1 MKWMAPSYY
10 AAFRCIADQ
19 CRHNCCIGWEIDI
32 DTEKLA
38 YYETVEGKLGE
49 RLRCG
54 IETKDGVPHFRL
66 GEDERCPFLNRQG
79 LCDLIL
85 ELGEESLCQVC
96 RDHPRFRSFFSDRT
110 EIGIGLCCE
119 AACDLILNWQEKV
132 TLLQLEEDGEEEE
145 LEAPDASLLAWR
157 EELFAVAQDRSRST
171 EERAAAIL
179 EMAEI
184 SLPSKSRTEWAEVY
198 FSLERLE
205 ESWTERLKM
214 WQETD
219 LTEAPALD
227 TPEWEIAWE
236 QLLVYF
242 LYRHL
247 TGALEDGEYEGRAA
261 FAVLSL
267 RVIRQLCQAEALQ
280 KGRISLQEGK
290 EIVRAYSAEIEYS
303 DENVEALL
311 DCILSA

>member
-1 MKWMAPSYY
+1 MKWIAPSYY
-10 AAFRCIADQ
+10 PTFHCIADQ
-19 CRHNCCIGWEIDI
+19 CVHNCCIGWEIDI

-49 RLRCG
+49 RLCCG
-54 IETKDGVPHFRL
+54 IETKGETPHFRL
-66 GEDERCPFLNRQG
+66 GEGERCPFLNQSG

-110 EIGIGLCCE
+110 EIGVGLCCE
-119 AACDLILNWQEKV
+119 AACDLILSWQAKV
-132 TLLQLEEDGEEEE
+132 ILLQLEEDGEREE
-145 LEAPDASLLAWR
+145 LEPPDASLLAWR
-157 EELFAVAQDRSRST
+157 EELFAAAQDRSRPT
-171 EERAAAIL
+171 AERAATIL

-184 SLPSKSRTEWAEVY
+184 TLPKKSRAEWAEVY
-198 FSLERLE
+198 LGLERLE
-205 ESWTERLKM
+205 ETWTTRLKV

-219 LTEAPALD
+219 LTEAPTLD
-227 TPEWEIAWE
+227 TPEWEVAWE

-261 FAVLSL
+261 FAVLSFM
-267 RVIRQLCQAEALQ
+267 VIRQLCQAEGVQ

>member
-38 YYETVEGKLGE
+38 YYEAVEGKLGE

-198 FSLERLE
+198 FALERLE

-214 WQETD
+214 WRETD
-219 LTEAPALD
+219 LTKAPALD

-267 RVIRQLCQAEALQ
+267 RVIRQLCQAEGVQ